1 MSYQFKIGS
10 FFDGSGD
17 WRPVKGYEAEYIVS
31 NRGEVWSIRNHRLL
45 ALKRTPTG
53 YLRIALS
60 VEGKR
65 RDVYVHR
72 LVAEAFIPNLE
83 GKPTV
88 NHINEVKDDN
98 RVENLEWATFSE
110 QNTHGTRVAR
120 VVANTDWKERSQKM
134 DYSKIAQK
142 HNYETMNAAQMRR
155 VVQKDKG
162 GNVLRVFDSIGQ
174 AARATN
180 ASTGHIWECCIGR
193 RKSCKG
199 SVWNYA

>member
-1 MSYQFKIGS
+1 MSFTIGS
-10 FFDGSGD
+10 LFDGSVG
-17 WRPVKGYEAEYIVS
+17 WRPVKGYEAEYFVS
-31 NRGEVWSIRNHRLL
+31 NRGEVWSIRNNRLL
-45 ALKRTPTG
+45 TLKRTPAG

-60 VEGKR
+60 VKGR
-65 RDVYVHR
+65 RQDVCVHR
-72 LVAEAFIPNLE
+72 LVAEAFIPNPE

-110 QNTHGTRVAR
+110 QNTHGTRTAR
-120 VVANTDWKERSQKM
+120 AVANTDWKARSQKM
-134 DYSKIAQK
+134 DYAKIAQK

-162 GNVLRVFDSIGQ
+162 GNVIRVFDSIGQ

-180 ASTGHIWECCIGR
+180 ASTGHIWECCTGR